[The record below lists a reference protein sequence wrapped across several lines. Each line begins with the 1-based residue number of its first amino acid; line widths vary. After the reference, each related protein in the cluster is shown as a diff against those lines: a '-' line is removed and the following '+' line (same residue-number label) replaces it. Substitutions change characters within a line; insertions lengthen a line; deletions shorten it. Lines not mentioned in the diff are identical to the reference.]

1 MKTYFIKLYVLIV
14 SLSVM
19 SCSDYLELDTPK
31 DQIDLDMVFSDESM
45 ANASVASLYTLL
57 REQGF
62 FSGNRDGAGY
72 MLGCLTDELDV
83 TTNQATDYK
92 LLYDGIVLADNS
104 SIKNIWS
111 SSYKQIYYANNIIEG
126 LNASDSLTESVKN
139 NLLGEC
145 LAIRAVI
152 HFYLYQTYGEIPY
165 ITTTNY
171 KVNSSVSR
179 FDKSEIIQHIYED
192 LNKAAELLANQ
203 ENSFQK
209 LRVNENIAKAFLARV
224 YLYEKNWLQAKA
236 IAEEIISSGLYSLS
250 DTELL
255 FTKESSSAVWQ
266 LKPALEGNNT
276 NEAKTYI
283 FTSLPAPYAK
293 LSMNLYNEIDHSD
306 LRKEDWING
315 LSDKDF
321 YPYKYKSKSSGGT
334 TSEYSIILRLEE
346 LYFIAS
352 EANLMLG
359 NLEQSRNLL
368 QEILEKRNISL
379 GNTLNYEQLFSLIRK
394 HRRIEFF
401 CEFGH
406 RFYDLKRWDTW
417 EELKEIKPHW
427 KNYFR
432 NWPIPEN
439 ELSLNP
445 NLLPQ
450 NTGY

>member
-165 ITTTNY
+165 ISTTNY

-321 YPYKYKSKSSGGT
+321 YP
-334 TSEYSIILRLEE
+334 
-346 LYFIAS
+346 
-352 EANLMLG
+352 
-359 NLEQSRNLL
+359 
-368 QEILEKRNISL
+368 
-379 GNTLNYEQLFSLIRK
+379 
-394 HRRIEFF
+394 
-401 CEFGH
+401 
-406 RFYDLKRWDTW
+406 
-417 EELKEIKPHW
+417 
-427 KNYFR
+427 
-432 NWPIPEN
+432 
-439 ELSLNP
+439 
-445 NLLPQ
+445 
-450 NTGY
+450 